1 MILVRRAWLLD
12 SIFRTSVGTSDFCSS
27 FFNKFL
33 KAPVVLLDELGGLLE
48 SQLYIDA
55 HLQGFEIQR
64 LSDEIDG
71 AFLQS
76 ANFHLDFLGIGKNN
90 DGNFKIPGLDV
101 VQKGEPI
108 HDRHVKVQQDEV
120 DLWMRIERV
129 QPLFAVS
136 SQQYRVIGKHVLD
149 ERKISCRIIDCKN
162 YGHLPPLLGH
172 VPSYHRRP
180 AG

>member
-12 SIFRTSVGTSDFCSS
+12 SIFRTSKSRTNALMVITLVRLISAVR

-90 DGNFKIPGLDV
+90 DGNF
-101 VQKGEPI
+101 
-108 HDRHVKVQQDEV
+108 QDSW
-120 DLWMRIERV
+120 LGCGPER
-129 QPLFAVS
+129 
-136 SQQYRVIGKHVLD
+136 
-149 ERKISCRIIDCKN
+149 
-162 YGHLPPLLGH
+162 
-172 VPSYHRRP
+172 
-180 AG
+180 